1 MAVHIMAV
9 HLMDVYLRNV
19 HLIDLHLRNVHLIGI
34 LLAFLTGVN
43 FASVNPIGVYLTRC
57 APYRHASHGR
67 ASLTDMYL
75 AGVRLIGMS

>member
-43 FASVNPIGVYLTRC
+43 FASVNPIGVYLTGC
-57 APYRHASHGR
+57 APYRH